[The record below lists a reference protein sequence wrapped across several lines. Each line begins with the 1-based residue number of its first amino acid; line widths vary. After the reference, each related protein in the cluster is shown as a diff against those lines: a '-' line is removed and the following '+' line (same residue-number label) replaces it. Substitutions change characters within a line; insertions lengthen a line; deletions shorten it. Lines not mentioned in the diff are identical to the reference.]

1 MNLISQNKLSPEEII
16 YFIKHQDYYYYSE
29 SFINDDKR
37 NPFIFN
43 FIPIT
48 DKDKNYL
55 KNIELLKNNQIWSF
69 YSNSNENMK
78 KKLYKAMV
86 SQIEKI
92 TDLKSLFD
100 IFQIIHLK

>member
-78 KKLYKAMV
+78 KNYIRLW
-86 SQIEKI
+86 
-92 TDLKSLFD
+92 
-100 IFQIIHLK
+100 